1 MAFTVMFTSNNS
13 ALYLVF
19 NLVATA
25 TKLWIQNKGQYVN
38 PLVEEWVRH
47 YFFGGGVEKTLP
59 PDAIEETKEAVK
71 SSLRILWIH
80 PSWRINTARVGKNIG
95 KNSEGQRGMES
106 WFSTLQGVVGSF
118 NYNFIPQEDGVLVKC
133 WDLWDFNANSKEWM
147 ELKVPSNLH
156 RLIKAFAKMLSI
168 TIEQHG
174 ELLRVSEVELAKLNE
189 NRQFY
194 TRWEFFLT
202 WEELKSIGLRNP
214 IFCKW
219 EYGGLPLDWFIENTP

>member
-1 MAFTVMFTSNNS
+1 MFTSNNS
-13 ALYLVF
+13 GLVLVF

-25 TKLWIQNKGQYVN
+25 VKLWIQSKGHWVN

-59 PDAIEETKEAVK
+59 PDAVEETKEAVM
-71 SSLRILWIH
+71 SSLRLLWNR
-80 PSWRINTARVGKNIG
+80 PSWKIHTARVGKFLG
-95 KNSEGQRGMES
+95 KNSQGERGMES
-106 WFSTLQGVVGSF
+106 WFCSLNGVVGSF
-118 NYNFIPQEDGVLVKC
+118 NYNLIPQEDGVLVKC

-156 RLIKAFAKMLSI
+156 KLIKSLAKMLSI
-168 TIEQHG
+168 SIEQDG
-174 ELLRVSEVELAKLNE
+174 ELLRVSEVELAKLNKGRE
-189 NRQFY
+189 FY

-202 WEELKSIGLRNP
+202 WEELKAIGMRDP
-214 IFCKW
+214 KFCKW